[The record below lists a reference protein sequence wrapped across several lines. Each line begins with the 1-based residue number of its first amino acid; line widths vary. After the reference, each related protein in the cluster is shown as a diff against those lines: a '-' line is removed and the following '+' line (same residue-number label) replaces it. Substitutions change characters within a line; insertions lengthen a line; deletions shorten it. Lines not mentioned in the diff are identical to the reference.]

1 MGVLKWKDPWQRDY
15 TELNVLYDTGFCNR
29 IFHWE
34 IASHL
39 NREFY
44 NNEFTIAVEE
54 SQWPELNELINLPNT
69 IVIPKKEEIRY
80 FNNLNDIQ
88 ITDWKTLG
96 NAFTNDTPLDSEKN
110 YVSKFNFTDLGY
122 FFEHRGELV
131 DLEIRPLQYIKLK
144 DENIQ
149 TIIEDTVS
157 DLVGV
162 HMRRGRG
169 VKIPETLYTNSEYSD
184 YIKFREE
191 QGAINHSIFTYHK
204 DEEYFELFDS
214 ILKINPNQ
222 KFYLSYDVPEKYMKN
237 VLDKYRDV
245 LVTKEDLRKK
255 LDLTGFKK
263 SKKMHIDNMIDLFGL
278 SNTKYLIAYPVSTWS
293 VFSHEYKKKK
303 RNFIH
308 DDLGW
313 ILSRYER
320 IIKNSVSKK

>member
-1 MGVLKWKDPWQRDY
+1 M
-15 TELNVLYDTGFCNR
+15 
-29 IFHWE
+29 
-34 IASHL
+34 
-39 NREFY
+39 
-44 NNEFTIAVEE
+44 
-54 SQWPELNELINLPNT
+54 
-69 IVIPKKEEIRY
+69 
-80 FNNLNDIQ
+80 
-88 ITDWKTLG
+88 
-96 NAFTNDTPLDSEKN
+96 
-110 YVSKFNFTDLGY
+110 GY

-149 TIIEDTVS
+149 TIIEDSVS

-191 QGAINHSIFTYHK
+191 QGAIENSIFTYHR

-214 ILKINPNQ
+214 ILEINPNQ

-278 SNTKYLIAYPVSTWS
+278 SNTMYLIAYPVSTWS
-293 VFSHEYKKKK
+293 VFSHEYKNKK

-308 DDLGW
+308 DELGW

-320 IIKNSVSKK
+320 LLK

>member
-54 SQWPELNELINLPNT
+54 SQWPELDELINLPNT
-69 IVIPKKEEIRY
+69 IVIPKEEEIRY

-88 ITDWKTLG
+88 IKDWETLG
-96 NAFTNDTPLDSEKN
+96 KAFTNDIPLDSEKN
-110 YVSKFNFTDLGY
+110 YVSKFSFTDLGY

-149 TIIEDTVS
+149 TIIEDSVS

-191 QGAINHSIFTYHK
+191 QGAIENSIFTYH
-204 DEEYFELFDS
+204 
-214 ILKINPNQ
+214 
-222 KFYLSYDVPEKYMKN
+222 
-237 VLDKYRDV
+237 RD
-245 LVTKEDLRKK
+245 
-255 LDLTGFKK
+255 
-263 SKKMHIDNMIDLFGL
+263 
-278 SNTKYLIAYPVSTWS
+278 
-293 VFSHEYKKKK
+293 
-303 RNFIH
+303 
-308 DDLGW
+308 
-313 ILSRYER
+313 
-320 IIKNSVSKK
+320 

>member
-39 NREFY
+39 NREFC

-54 SQWPELNELINLPNT
+54 SQWPELDELINLPNT
-69 IVIPKKEEIRY
+69 IVIPKEEEIQY

-88 ITDWKTLG
+88 IKDWETLG
-96 NAFTNDTPLDSEKN
+96 KAFTNGIPLDSEKN
-110 YVSKFNFTDLGY
+110 YVSKFSFTDLGY

-149 TIIEDTVS
+149 TIIEDSVS

-191 QGAINHSIFTYHK
+191 QGAIENSIFTYHR

-214 ILKINPNQ
+214 ILEINPNQ

-278 SNTKYLIAYPVSTWS
+278 SNTMYLIAYPVSTWS
-293 VFSHEYKKKK
+293 VFSHEYKNKK

-308 DDLGW
+308 DELGW

-320 IIKNSVSKK
+320 LLK